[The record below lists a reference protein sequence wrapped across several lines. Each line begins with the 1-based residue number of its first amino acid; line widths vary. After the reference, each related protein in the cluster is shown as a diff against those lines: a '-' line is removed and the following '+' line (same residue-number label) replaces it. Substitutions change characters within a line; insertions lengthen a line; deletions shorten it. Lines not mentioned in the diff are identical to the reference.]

1 VAFRVLIQGCEH
13 DGQYSLNIV
22 ANQIAEVLIIPEVQG
37 TFGDLAAGVSSRLSG
52 VQTSATHLEMG
63 TGHGFCQLIEQRLL
77 DFGELCG
84 VHHLKY
90 VFHLIKKHDLFCA
103 VHLWPVAE
111 KAQDHLQCRLVN
123 H

>member
-1 VAFRVLIQGCEH
+1 MR
-13 DGQYSLNIV
+13 
-22 ANQIAEVLIIPEVQG
+22 
-37 TFGDLAAGVSSRLSG
+37 
-52 VQTSATHLEMG
+52 

-90 VFHLIKKHDLFCA
+90 VFHLIEEHDLFRA

-111 KAQDHLQCRLVN
+111 KAQDHLQCRSVKTIAKLCEALT
-123 H
+123 HFLGQRSILLQKLHDTIR